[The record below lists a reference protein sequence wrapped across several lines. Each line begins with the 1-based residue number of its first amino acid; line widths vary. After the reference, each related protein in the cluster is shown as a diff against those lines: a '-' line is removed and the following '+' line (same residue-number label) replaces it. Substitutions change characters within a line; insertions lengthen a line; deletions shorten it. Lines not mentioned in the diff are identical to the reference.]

1 MASWHGELKEDI
13 YIVALL
19 KLTSIQPRQ
28 ICKSKKALCD
38 LKQANREF
46 FVKLSSFLLSAGYT
60 QFMNNHSMFIN
71 STKGTFT
78 SLSVYVDDI
87 ILAKNDKE
95 DIQDQRSWELR
106 YFLGLEVPRSDKGIM
121 LNQENMY

>member
-1 MASWHGELKEDI
+1 
-13 YIVALL
+13 
-19 KLTSIQPRQ
+19 
-28 ICKSKKALCD
+28 
-38 LKQANREF
+38 
-46 FVKLSSFLLSAGYT
+46 
-60 QFMNNHSMFIN
+60 MFIN